1 MKQIILTIGDTHLAD
16 SNYGRHKDY
25 ASDCEIMM
33 ERVATA
39 VEEYVEKVGEKL
51 YRIVILGDFA
61 DTRFSHLEFRVKVEN
76 YLARLGACAEK
87 VYCLKGN
94 HDEVSGAMTELDYY
108 TERGL
113 IAKHPLEEKVGG
125 KVVRY
130 VDFVRDPEECAQAHE
145 GEEVEVIFTHN
156 ALGAGDNTLFDS
168 VNVSKLDA
176 PKLRVGVMGHI
187 HGEMYFKAHNRHGQD
202 VSILDGG
209 ASIVR
214 SATRKDVKSFNL
226 LALHFDGETGKIGS
240 KKIPVNYVED
250 AFMSVEEQAGMADG
264 KWSVT
269 DNANTQIDFTVVGAG
284 SMDVDDLTAQLGKTA
299 TPEVVATVKMLFE
312 KYGKVAVSGT
322 DGDLT
327 VKVDDA
333 DDGLAEDIASLFKTS
348 AKPTAKIED
357 DFDAAE
363 AGLREPDASEQKEV
377 WRNVAKDL
385 EDDGISLDDLCDDDE
400 ESEETPVATDEI
412 DALFDDIEEGED
424 GADSVED
431 IISEEDR
438 ENLRNGI
445 VESVSIGDGISVVYR
460 NGAFVFAD

>member
-39 VEEYVEKVGEKL
+39 VEEYVAKVGEKL

-76 YLARLGACAEK
+76 YLARLNACAEK

-113 IAKHPLEEKVGG
+113 ITKHPLEEKVGG
-125 KVVRY
+125 KAVRY

-264 KWSVT
+264 KWSVA
-269 DNANTQIDFTVVGAG
+269 DANNTQIDFTVVGAG
-284 SMDVDDLTAQLGKTA
+284 SMDVDDLTTQLSKTA

-327 VKVDDA
+327 IKVDDA
-333 DDGLAEDIASLFKTS
+333 DDGLAEDIASLFKSSGTPNVETP
-348 AKPTAKIED
+348 ATEEVK
-357 DFDAAE
+357 DA
-363 AGLREPDASEQKEV
+363 
-377 WRNVAKDL
+377 
-385 EDDGISLDDLCDDDE
+385 LDDLCDEEEDTEVTEEAEVVADGIDD
-400 ESEETPVATDEI
+400 
-412 DALFDDIEEGED
+412 LFDGIDEDDSEG
-424 GADSVED
+424 SVED
-431 IISEEDR
+431 IISEEDK

-445 VESVSIGDGISVVYR
+445 VESVSIGDGISIVYR